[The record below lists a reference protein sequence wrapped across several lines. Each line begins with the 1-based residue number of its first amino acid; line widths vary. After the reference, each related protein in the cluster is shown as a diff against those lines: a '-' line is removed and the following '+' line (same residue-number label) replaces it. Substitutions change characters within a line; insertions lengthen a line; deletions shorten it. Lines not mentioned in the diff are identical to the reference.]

1 VRVDGAVLEQDLAA
15 ESDLYAC
22 AAVCCRH
29 VVDAGYELISIYFE
43 RSGLLRCYA
52 SLGYWQVHDGFPLVR
67 GVIGATVRTGQRHVL
82 DTVGNSTYIEA
93 APEVVAEICSPVVL
107 DGRARGAVNLESA
120 TPLDDEAIADIDAV
134 AEVLARRVAELSD
147 QLDLTGWRLVADF
160 ASRVVRL
167 NDPAEVAHETLAV
180 ARELTGVST
189 VAIALGS
196 VVDGYALSFVT
207 GALTDELR
215 ALNHSCLTRMGRW
228 MEGARSTYTVG
239 QPDGTGFT
247 GEDSLRAGGVET
259 LGVFALEMADAR
271 LGYLMLVDDV
281 PEVPTHDVVEQVEL
295 IANLAAAALA
305 NAHHVAAL
313 TEQSRRDPLTGLGH
327 GRTFSERLRDVQRG
341 PAALHAVLSIDVDHF
356 KDINDTQGHAAGD
369 RVLRALAQSMSAT
382 LRGDDCVFRTG
393 GDEFAAIVA
402 VADEAEAVFVA
413 QRLRLAAHYVGVDVS
428 IGVALT
434 SPGSTSDDDESVF
447 TRADAALYHVKRS
460 GRGNVHLS
468 CAHRTASL
476 DA

>member
-1 VRVDGAVLEQDLAA
+1 VRIDAAVLEQDLAR
-15 ESDLYAC
+15 ETDLYAC

-29 VVDAGYELISIYFE
+29 IVDAGYELISIYFE
-43 RSGLLRCYA
+43 RSGLMRCYA

-67 GVIGATVRTGQRHVL
+67 GVIGATVRTGRRHVL

-93 APEVVAEICSPVVL
+93 APDVVAEICSPVTVG
-107 DGRARGAVNLESA
+107 GRAVGAVNLESP
-120 TPLDDEAIADIDAV
+120 TPLDDEAIADIDMV
-134 AEVLARRVAELSD
+134 ADVLGRRVTELSD

-167 NDPAEVAHETLAV
+167 TDPAVVADETLTV
-180 ARELTGVST
+180 ARELTGVSS

-196 VVDGYALSFVT
+196 VVDGYSLSFVT

-247 GEDSLRAGGVET
+247 GEDSLRARGVET
-259 LGVFALEMADAR
+259 LGVFALEVADTR

-281 PEVPTHDVVEQVEL
+281 PEVPTHEVVEQVEL

-305 NAHHVAAL
+305 NAHHLAAL

-327 GRTFSERLRDVQRG
+327 GRMFNERLRDVQRG

-356 KDINDTQGHAAGD
+356 KQINDTQGHAAGD

-413 QRLRLAAHYVGVDVS
+413 QRLRQAAHYVGVDVS

-434 SPGSTSDDDESVF
+434 TPGSADDDESVF

>member
-1 VRVDGAVLEQDLAA
+1 MRIDAAVLEQDLAR
-15 ESDLYAC
+15 ETDLYAC

-29 VVDAGYELISIYFE
+29 IVDAGYELISIYFE
-43 RSGLLRCYA
+43 RSGLMRCYA

-67 GVIGATVRTGQRHVL
+67 GVIGATVRTGQRHVI

-93 APEVVAEICSPVVL
+93 APDVVAEICSPITVG
-107 DGRARGAVNLESA
+107 GRAVGAVNLESPTA
-120 TPLDDEAIADIDAV
+120 LDDEAIADIDGV
-134 AEVLARRVAELSD
+134 ADVLARRVTELAD
-147 QLDLTGWRLVADF
+147 QLDLHGWRLVADF

-167 NDPAEVAHETLAV
+167 TDPAEVAHETLTV
-180 ARELTGVST
+180 ARALTGVSS

-196 VVDGYALSFVT
+196 VVDGYSLSFVT

-247 GEDSLRAGGVET
+247 GEDSLRARGVET
-259 LGVFALEMADAR
+259 LGVFALEVADTR

-281 PEVPTHDVVEQVEL
+281 PEVPTHEVVEQVEL

-305 NAHHVAAL
+305 NAHHLAAL

-327 GRTFSERLRDVQRG
+327 ARTFNERLRDVQRG
-341 PAALHAVLSIDVDHF
+341 PATLHAVLSIDVDHF
-356 KDINDTQGHAAGD
+356 KEINDTQGHAAGD

-402 VADEAEAVFVA
+402 VADETQAVFVA
-413 QRLRLAAHYVGVDVS
+413 HRLRQAAHYVGVDVS

-434 SPGSTSDDDESVF
+434 TPGSDDDDESVF
-447 TRADAALYHVKRS
+447 TRADASLYHVKRS

-468 CAHRTASL
+468 CAHRPASL